1 MYDNKLYVGHMNFS
15 TTEDSLKTLFSQYG
29 QVKYVKVIEGKGFG
43 FVQSKPACAFSP
55 IAVTPSEL
63 GEAWQNSKV
72 LLPLQVHYND
82 KLFGRPNAGHDVT
95 FGIGQLI
102 SHVAKTRD
110 LVAGSIVGTGT
121 VSNRQNGQYGSSI
134 ENGGVG
140 YCCLAE
146 LRMYEILEQG
156 KPQTPFMKFGDSIK
170 IEMFDRDGM
179 TIFGSISQR
188 IKRISEV

>member
-1 MYDNKLYVGHMNFS
+1 MR
-15 TTEDSLKTLFSQYG
+15 
-29 QVKYVKVIEGKGFG
+29 I
-43 FVQSKPACAFSP
+43 AF
-55 IAVTPSEL
+55 
-63 GEAWQNSKV
+63 
-72 LLPLQVHYND
+72 D
-82 KLFGRPNAGHDVT
+82 
-95 FGIGQLI
+95 IG
-102 SHVAKTRD
+102 
-110 LVAGSIVGTGT
+110 GTSMRT
-121 VSNRQNGQYGSSI
+121 ARI